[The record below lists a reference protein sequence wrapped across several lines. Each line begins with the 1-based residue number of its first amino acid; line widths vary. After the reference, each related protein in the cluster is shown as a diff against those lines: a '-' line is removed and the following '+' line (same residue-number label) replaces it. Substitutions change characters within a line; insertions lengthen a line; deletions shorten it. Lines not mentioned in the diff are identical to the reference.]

1 MTEDPYVQI
10 ERLHGEW
17 SELTEEIE
25 RIMRDWSREWPDPA
39 QKDLYYAKQEAA
51 QKLVQK
57 IMEIKR
63 EQGW

>member
-25 RIMRDWSREWPDPA
+25 RIMGHWSKEWPDPDK
-39 QKDLYYAKQEAA
+39 KDLYYAKQDAA